1 MTMLMFL
8 CDLTM
13 TIYNLEESQVR
24 KDHDFDADYTEEE
37 FQLLLQKRK
46 AARKS

>member
-24 KDHDFDADYTEEE
+24 KDHEFDADYTEEE
-37 FQLLLQKRK
+37 FRRLLQKRT